1 MRSITRGAQS
11 NPEIIYDILLRH
23 LLLPFLMWGVTSLL
37 YGCPKLLSVDSSH
50 INLIYNESQMRMTQR
65 QGDREDVGNYSYHS
79 YLPYSTGTLTYPSM
93 AHLTNKGWPATF
105 IAIETIAT
113 WKGLVPS
120 RAKRTLMDSGQ
131 VHHIKKQKHGLL
143 SLAIPEAILSD
154 LSHILSLAC
163 EQKRWNFRIEDD
175 KKSVWLAWVVE
186 PWLGTAKK
194 WRRDRWNLG
203 RELAANG

>member
-11 NPEIIYDILLRH
+11 NPEIIYGILIRH
-23 LLLPFLMWGVTSLL
+23 LLLPFLMWGVTSLF
-37 YGCPKLLSVDSSH
+37 YGCPKLLSMDSSN
-50 INLIYNESQMRMTQR
+50 INLIDNESQMRMTQR

-120 RAKRTLMDSGQ
+120 RAKRTPMDSGQ

-143 SLAIPEAILSD
+143 SLAIPETILSD

-163 EQKRWNFRIEDD
+163 EQR
-175 KKSVWLAWVVE
+175 
-186 PWLGTAKK
+186 
-194 WRRDRWNLG
+194 RWNL
-203 RELAANG
+203 E